1 MAPLKHENGR
11 DSPRKPKFEQLQ
23 ADHELFLQAFEK
35 PTQIY
40 RFLRT
45 RNLIS
50 PVFLHR
56 TLTYMKPRMSRTHKR
71 RKDFKVDDLLEQ
83 ITSKKRAESEGEGV
97 KTGYMNLKFTGFFH
111 KKVNNDSEENCVH
124 VDALLLKVC
133 HKRRKDVSS
142 PIMKTCLGQ
151 STVPINPD
159 TSNSDAVKDVNTLS
173 VASDKFSHTNG
184 HAVKSYLLVLRVS
197 CPKARDPSVETITN
211 GEEILS
217 FGEPDKKR
225 LKLKHSNDRSS
236 VDSIVYGAE
245 LVVYD
250 KHRRCLL
257 TDGDY
262 ELALQEMG
270 SKANNRR
277 TASWETIMDGKPV
290 GPFEVFNIGPT
301 LKFHLS
307 WSSTALDR
315 ASSHVSR
322 QLHSSPAKPLSTA
335 NVTMHNGQQDDEKSD
350 RAKDLAAVE
359 KCRRELTQ
367 EPKKKQRIFYQFLYN
382 NNTRQQ
388 TEARDDLHCPWCSLH
403 CMKLYSL
410 LKHLK
415 LSHSRFTFT
424 YVPHQKGAR
433 IDVSINERYD
443 GSYAGNPQDLFTG
456 YAFSRNGPCR
466 RTPVTQVLVFRP
478 NRPKPSLSEFL
489 EPDEKE
495 IEGTRPCVLGHN
507 RLYYHTHTCLP
518 IRPEE
523 IDVDSEEENDP
534 EWLRMKTQFMIDEFT
549 DVNEGE
555 KELMKLWN
563 LHVMKHNYI
572 ADNQMPTACRHFVEE
587 KGETIVRQKL
597 RRNLLLHLVNLYDFS
612 LINPCHINNT
622 MGLLNRIREELQ
634 NKNLPPDCS
643 EGGNGGGIDDGV
655 CGDMTRKDPPSGN
668 CVERGQPDVSNPS
681 PTLCSGK

>member
-11 DSPRKPKFEQLQ
+11 DSPRKPKFEQMQ

-56 TLTYMKPRMSRTHKR
+56 TLTYMNHRMSRSR
-71 RKDFKVDDLLEQ
+71 RPRKDFKVDDLLAQ
-83 ITSKKRAESEGEGV
+83 VTARRKAESEAEGV
-97 KTGYMNLKFTGFFH
+97 KTGFMNLKFTGFYH
-111 KKVNNDSEENCVH
+111 KKAKVNDEITQGNAVNVE
-124 VDALLLKVC
+124 ALLLKVC
-133 HKRRKDVSS
+133 HKKRKDVSS
-142 PIMKTCLGQ
+142 PIMKTSLGE
-151 STVPINPD
+151 SKVPINPD
-159 TSNSDAVKDVNTLS
+159 TRDASTDEESHTLS
-173 VASDKFSHTNG
+173 VSSEKFSHTNG
-184 HAVKSYLLVLRVS
+184 HTVKSYLLLLRVH
-197 CPKARDPSVETITN
+197 CPRWKDTTHTETLVN
-211 GEEILS
+211 GTEEVSS
-217 FGEPDKKR
+217 FGEPPKKR
-225 LKLKHSNDRSS
+225 TKLFKHSNDSCG
-236 VDSIVYGAE
+236 DHTTYGAE

-262 ELALQEMG
+262 ELALQEVG
-270 SKANNRR
+270 SRINNRR

-307 WSSTALDR
+307 WCNAALER
-315 ASSHVSR
+315 QTSHVSR
-322 QLHSSPAKPLSTA
+322 QLHTSPNKSYSSSS
-335 NVTMHNGQQDDEKSD
+335 NQTMHNGPQDGDSSD
-350 RAKDLAAVE
+350 RDKDLAAVE
-359 KCRRELTQ
+359 KCRRELTL

-388 TEARDDLHCPWCSLH
+388 TEARDDLHCPWCSLN
-403 CMKLYSL
+403 CMELYSL

-415 LSHSRFTFT
+415 LSHSRFTFK
-424 YVPHQKGAR
+424 YVPHPKGAR

-478 NRPKPSLSEFL
+478 DRPTPSLSEFL
-489 EPDEKE
+489 EADEKE
-495 IEGTRPCVLGHN
+495 IEGTRPFVSGHN
-507 RLYYHTHTCLP
+507 RLYYHTHTCIP
-518 IRPEE
+518 IRPQE
-523 IDVDSEEENDP
+523 IDIDSEEENDP
-534 EWLRMKTQFMIDEFT
+534 DWLRMKTQFMIDEFT

-563 LHVMKHNYI
+563 LHVMKNNYI
-572 ADNQMPTACRHFVEE
+572 ADGQMATACQQFVEE
-587 KGETIVRQKL
+587 RGKDIIEKEL
-597 RRNLLLHLVNLYDFS
+597 YRNFLMHMVNLYDFS
-612 LINPCHINNT
+612 LVNARHITAT
-622 MGLLNRIREELQ
+622 MGILNGIRQEVQKKCIEQ
-634 NKNLPPDCS
+634 SKS
-643 EGGNGGGIDDGV
+643 
-655 CGDMTRKDPPSGN
+655 
-668 CVERGQPDVSNPS
+668 
-681 PTLCSGK
+681 

>member
-56 TLTYMKPRMSRTHKR
+56 TLAYMNPRMSRNHTR
-71 RKDFKVDDLLEQ
+71 RKDFKVDSILEK
-83 ITSKKRAESEGEGV
+83 ITAKRNAEIETESL
-97 KTGYMNLKFTGFFH
+97 KAGYLNMKFTGFFY
-111 KKVNNDSEENCVH
+111 KKSNLNGDANRLPSTLSVEDECHSVKVE
-124 VDALLLKVC
+124 ALLLKVC
-133 HKRRKDVSS
+133 HKKRKDVSS
-142 PIMKTCLGQ
+142 PIMKISLGK
-151 STVPINPD
+151 SNVAINPL
-159 TSNSDAVKDVNTLS
+159 SSSVIAEELNTLS
-173 VASDKFSHTNG
+173 IASDKFSHANG
-184 HAVKSYLLVLRVS
+184 HTVKSYVLVLRVNYPLPTPPPMS
-197 CPKARDPSVETITN
+197 ETMLN
-211 GEEILS
+211 GEDQDS
-217 FGEPDKKR
+217 YDEPPKKR
-225 LKLKHSNDRSS
+225 SKVSKYSCFED
-236 VDSIVYGAE
+236 DDIQYITYGAE

-262 ELALQEMG
+262 ELALQELG
-270 SKANNRR
+270 SRVNNRR

-301 LKFHLS
+301 LKFTLS
-307 WSSTALDR
+307 WMSTATTDR
-315 ASSHVSR
+315 QVCHVSR
-322 QLHSSPAKPLSTA
+322 QLHTSPHKSHSI
-335 NVTMHNGQQDDEKSD
+335 VTPEAMQNGNQEDEQSERD
-350 RAKDLAAVE
+350 KDLAAVE
-359 KCRRELTQ
+359 KCRKELIQ
-367 EPKKKQRIFYQFLYN
+367 EPRKKQRIFYQFLYN

-388 TEARDDLHCPWCSLH
+388 TEARDDLHCPWCSLN

-415 LSHSRFTFT
+415 LCHSRFTFT
-424 YVPHQKGAR
+424 YMPHPKGAR

-443 GSYAGNPQDLFTG
+443 GSYSGNPQDLFTG

-478 NRPKPSLSEFL
+478 GRPRPSLSEFL
-489 EPDEKE
+489 EPDDKE
-495 IEGTRPCVLGHN
+495 VDATRPFVSGHN
-507 RLYYHTHTCLP
+507 RLYYHTHTCIP
-518 IRPEE
+518 VRPEE
-523 IDVDSEEENDP
+523 IEVDSEEETDP
-534 EWLRMKTQFMIDEFT
+534 DWLRKKTQLMIDEFT

-572 ADNQMPTACRHFVEE
+572 ADGQMPVACRQFVVD
-587 KGETIVRQKL
+587 KGEEIIRKEL
-597 RRNLLLHLVNLYDFS
+597 YRNFLFHLVNLYDFS
-612 LINPCHINNT
+612 LINACHINTT
-622 MGLLNRIREELQ
+622 MAVLNNVRD
-634 NKNLPPDCS
+634 KMKS
-643 EGGNGGGIDDGV
+643 TTSV
-655 CGDMTRKDPPSGN
+655 
-668 CVERGQPDVSNPS
+668 
-681 PTLCSGK
+681 